1 MTPGYPARRMCRT
14 YPEFRVNLVLFVI
27 SCYNTCKENYK
38 MTIRIKMN
46 RYGWFVVS
54 FFDIDENGYFLK
66 TVKFDTKEE
75 AKKFIKEKEAQTIQV
90 FY

>member
-1 MTPGYPARRMCRT
+1 
-14 YPEFRVNLVLFVI
+14 
-27 SCYNTCKENYK
+27 